1 MEISYYTKKPSWS
14 RNIYT
19 KGSERRPTTV
29 TDAFIKMAPMK
40 LNMSKKILL
49 DQTAFL
55 QELSPMAH
63 EIFSTNVRSLRPKYR
78 YIESTGVHELKGYE
92 DVERIGLPIQ
102 SSIRDNKTAYCFGN
116 PLWFGNESGDE
127 NSEKMARFKTWWN
140 STNMTACLSQ
150 MGYHL
155 FGTGDSAIAIY
166 NDKDRIHYKV
176 FGYENGDC
184 VNEVYEYSEYGREAV
199 GVRMFQIDGHDA
211 VELYKRKVVELWVHA
226 SDDELKKSFGKT
238 SGKKSADGYTLV
250 YSTPHGFSRAP
261 FVYFR
266 EKDVPWGVAQHIC
279 DKLDLLVSDLL
290 ESGRF
295 FFNPY
300 VFLKGGAIAL
310 PSTDFQ
316 GRVFASESES
326 GDAKILEP
334 PNASQML
341 ETAFSKLM
349 RMLLD
354 STKTV
359 FIHHEDL
366 KGQNDSG
373 AYMRTLCFPEIQ
385 WATNFYP
392 RINPQ
397 MEQLFL
403 IFAEA
408 IGLIE
413 KDVTSY
419 MGLRFSHQFTPCI
432 PQNMY
437 EEMQII
443 TESYRAGVMSRDTS
457 IEEHPLANPQERKRL
472 EADDKRKADAEAVK
486 TEAAMKVATEK
497 NEETKHNEG
506 KSSNNNNLKK

>member
-1 MEISYYTKKPSWS
+1 MKIADYTKKPSWS

-19 KGSERRPTTV
+19 KGSERHPTTV
-29 TDAFIKMAPMK
+29 TDAFIPQTPMR
-40 LNMSKKILL
+40 LNTSKKLLL
-49 DQTAFL
+49 DQTSFM

-63 EIFSTNVRSLRPKYR
+63 EVFSTNVRSLRPKYR
-78 YIESTGVHELKGYE
+78 YVESTGEYVFKGYE
-92 DVERIGLPIQ
+92 DVERVGLPIQ
-102 SSIRDNKTAYCFGN
+102 SSIRDNKTGYCFGN

-127 NSEKMARFKTWWN
+127 NSDKMANFKAWWN

-166 NDKDRIHYKV
+166 KDDDEIHYKV

-184 VNEVYEYSEYGREAV
+184 VNEVFEYIEGKRSPV
-199 GVRMFQIDGHDA
+199 GVRIFQIDGHDA
-211 VELYKRKVVELWVHA
+211 VELYKSKVVELWVKA
-226 SDDELKKSFGKT
+226 SDDELKKSFGAT
-238 SGKKSADGYTLV
+238 AGEKSEDGYTLV
-250 YSTPHGFSRAP
+250 SFTQHGFSKAP

-266 EKDVPWGVAQHIC
+266 EKDVPWGIAQDVC

-300 VFLKGGAIAL
+300 IFLKGGAIAL

-316 GRVFASESES
+316 GRVFASESEH

-334 PNASQML
+334 PNASSML
-341 ETAFSKLM
+341 EAAFNKLM
-349 RMLLD
+349 RTLLD

-373 AYMRTLCFPEIQ
+373 AYLRMLCFPEIQ

-392 RINPQ
+392 RIDNQ
-397 MEQLFL
+397 MKRLFS

-408 IGLIE
+408 VGIIE
-413 KDVTSY
+413 EDITGY
-419 MGLRFSHQFTPCI
+419 MGLRFSYQFTPCI
-432 PQNMY
+432 PQNLQ
-437 EEMQII
+437 EEAQII
-443 TESYRAGVMSRDTS
+443 TESYRAGVLSRDTAV
-457 IEEHPLANPQERKRL
+457 EEHSLANPQEKKRL
-472 EADDKRKADAEAVK
+472 EDDDRRRADAEAVK
-486 TEAAMKVATEK
+486 TQAAITVAEK
-497 NEETKHNEG
+497 KNNIEG
-506 KSSNNNNLKK
+506 TSSNNNNLKK

>member
-1 MEISYYTKKPSWS
+1 MKISDYTKKPSWS

-29 TDAFIKMAPMK
+29 TDAFIPQAPMR
-40 LNMSKKILL
+40 LNMSKKIVL
-49 DQTAFL
+49 DQVAFL

-78 YIESTGVHELKGYE
+78 YVESTGEYVFKGYE

-102 SSIRDNKTAYCFGN
+102 SSIRDNKTGYCFGN

-127 NSEKMARFKTWWN
+127 NSDRMAKFKAWWN
-140 STNMTACLSQ
+140 STNMTSCLSQ

-166 NDKDRIHYKV
+166 NDNDGIHYRV

-184 VNEVYEYSEYGREAV
+184 VNEIYEYDGTSRV
-199 GVRMFQIDGHDA
+199 SIGVRMFQVDGHDA
-211 VELYKRKVVELWVHA
+211 VELYKNDVVELWVNA
-226 SDDELKKSFGKT
+226 TDDELKKSFGT
-238 SGKKSADGYTLV
+238 TTGGKSEDGYTLV
-250 YSTPHGFSRAP
+250 SSTPHGFSRAP

-266 EKDVPWGVAQHIC
+266 EKDVPWGIAQDIC
-279 DKLDLLVSDLL
+279 DKLDILVSDLL

-300 VFLKGGAIAL
+300 IFLKGGAIAL

-316 GRVFASESES
+316 GRVFASESEH

-334 PNASQML
+334 PNASSML

-349 RMLLD
+349 RTLLD

-373 AYMRTLCFPEIQ
+373 AYLRMLCFPEIQ

-392 RINPQ
+392 RINHQ
-397 MEQLFL
+397 MERLFL
-403 IFAEA
+403 IFKEA
-408 IGLIE
+408 VGRVE
-413 KDVTSY
+413 KDITGY
-419 MGLRFSHQFTPCI
+419 RDLIFSHQFTPCI
-432 PQNMY
+432 PQNLQ
-437 EEMQII
+437 EEAQII
-443 TESYRAGVMSRDTS
+443 TESYRAGVLSRETS
-457 IEEHPLANPQERKRL
+457 VEEHSLANPQEKKRL
-472 EADDKRKADAEAVK
+472 EADDKRKADAEALK
-486 TEAAMKVATEK
+486 TEAAAEVADVK
-497 NEETKHNEG
+497 NKENNQTEG